1 MKNMAYNVEDFL
13 AENVKSK
20 VETKNVKF
28 DGFKSPFVIKA
39 LTADEFSELQ
49 KQATTSYINKK
60 THQRVQESDQ
70 NKLVDLMMSKAV
82 IQPDLNDEKLQKSWG
97 CIADPAGVLKKM
109 LNAGQYTDLGN
120 AIQELSGF
128 DIDSIDNY
136 VEQAK
141 N

>member
-1 MKNMAYNVEDFL
+1 MAYNVEDFL

-128 DIDSIDNY
+128 DIDSIDNF